1 MTSVVPEHIYKLQPY
16 LPGKPAEQVE
26 RETGVARAI
35 KLASNE
41 NPFGPSPRV
50 QDAIARSIG
59 QLHRYP
65 DVHVQALRERLATK
79 WGVKPSMFVF
89 GNGSNELID
98 VVLHTFA
105 TPGSTDEVI
114 IGDPSYAYY
123 QLRFTVANVRS
134 VLVPLRQNL
143 YWNVDDLLAAV
154 TPRTR
159 LMMLSNPNNPTGAHL
174 SRADVER
181 LIRSLPE
188 SVTLVMDEAYIEY
201 CDSHC
206 PTSIP
211 LLAQRENM
219 LVLRTFSKAYG
230 LAGLGVGYAVTSP
243 RLAQYLERVRRAFS
257 VSTVAQ
263 AAAIAALDD
272 EAHLAE
278 IVQVNRLERARVA
291 ESLMNL
297 GYGVVPSQANFLLF
311 GPIADVKLGGRKPA
325 QTAQQLS
332 AALLA
337 RGIIVR
343 EMRAPIDGYLRVSIG
358 TPEENTAFIAALEAQ
373 RQEGTSTRTVGGAAP
388 AEPIAEAG

>member
-26 RETGVARAI
+26 RETGVPRAI

-50 QDAIARSIG
+50 QEAVAAAIG

-65 DVHVQALRERLATK
+65 DVHVQALRDRLATK

-105 TPGSTDEVI
+105 TPGSGDQVI

-123 QLRFTVANVRS
+123 QLRFTVANVDT

-143 YWNVDDLLAAV
+143 YWSCDDLLAAI
-154 TPRTR
+154 TPKTR
-159 LMMLSNPNNPTGAHL
+159 LMMLANPNNPTGAHL
-174 SRADVER
+174 SGSEVLR
-181 LIRSLPE
+181 LVRSVPE

-201 CDSHC
+201 CDQHC
-206 PTSIP
+206 PTAIP

-219 LVLRTFSKAYG
+219 VVLRTFSKAYG

-243 RLAQYLERVRRAFS
+243 RLAQYMERVRRAFS

-263 AAAIAALDD
+263 AAAIAAVED

-278 IVQVNRLERARVA
+278 IVRINLAERSRVGEA
-291 ESLMNL
+291 LRTM
-297 GYGVVPSQANFLLF
+297 GYTVVPSQANFLLF
-311 GPIADVKLGGRKPA
+311 GPIPERKVAKGRKPVA
-325 QTAQQLS
+325 ASHLV
-332 AALLA
+332 AALLQ
-337 RGIIVR
+337 RGIIIR
-343 EMRAPIDGYLRVSIG
+343 EMKAPISDYVRVSIG
-358 TPEENTAFIAALEAQ
+358 TPEENTAFLDALTAIDREEAPSVARPVPVQ
-373 RQEGTSTRTVGGAAP
+373 LAAP
-388 AEPIAEAG
+388 